1 MNYKI
6 LIPLFVFGA
15 VIYSCKKDSSSPGGS
30 GSGNNNT
37 NGGDQIISSYQA
49 GDLLLINQLAIYTNT
64 GVTSDPAAVQKF
76 LNVHAGGLSASKFYV
91 GQNYVTN
98 PFVGY
103 TLNFL
108 NGQRVQLN
116 GKTMEITR
124 TNDTMLLV
132 SEYDSLDVP
141 AAPVTQCDFL
151 EARVPSITPYTF
163 CPGDNC
169 SRFRKTYPISVV
181 GNAYYLP
188 FLYFIVSNS
197 TPGQECSSV
206 ADELPMQNMLNPDFP
221 STLGPN
227 DSVLVQ
233 IARLPMS
240 KKVK

>member
-6 LIPLFVFGA
+6 LIPLFVLS
-15 VIYSCKKDSSSPGGS
+15 VIIYSCKKDSSSPDGS
-30 GSGNNNT
+30 NNGNNNS
-37 NGGDQIISSYQA
+37 NSGDQIVSSYQA
-49 GDLLLINQLAIYTNT
+49 GDLLLINQLAIYTST
-64 GVTSDPAAVQKF
+64 GVTTDAGAIQKF
-76 LNVHAGGLSASKFYV
+76 LTAHAGGLSASKFYV

-108 NGQRVQLN
+108 NGQRIQLN

-141 AAPVTQCDFL
+141 AAPVTPCDFL
-151 EARVPSITPYTF
+151 EARVPSITSSTF
-163 CPGDNC
+163 CPGDDC
-169 SRFRKTYPISVV
+169 SKYRKTYPISVV

-206 ADELPMQNMLNPDFP
+206 ADELPMQNMLNSDFP

-233 IARLPMS
+233 IAKLPMS